1 MLIEE
6 IHNFCYEEQRSGFFL
21 GSLLTLHSNILLKIL
36 AKFSFDS
43 WPRYW
48 LPRLLSLTYSLT
60 SFVLKLLYFLS
71 TSFLAHG
78 SFIKVVQLFK
88 SFPTGYSF
96 TLFGGFFHS
105 YGAWGSKSTILVFFL
120 VAEAVCTPIFG
131 YMCFFQFLAQNGKI
145 WIFCIRVALILG
157 NSFHPDLSRISFL
170 NSLDCKAS

>member
-1 MLIEE
+1 MYGYYPQEATDNENAWVLIEE

-36 AKFSFDS
+36 AKFSFYS

-71 TSFLAHG
+71 PSFLAHG

-105 YGAWGSKSTILVFFL
+105 YGAWGSKSTILVFFFSSWSCMHPHFWL
-120 VAEAVCTPIFG
+120 HVFFPIP
-131 YMCFFQFLAQNGKI
+131 ATKWQN
-145 WIFCIRVALILG
+145 LNIL
-157 NSFHPDLSRISFL
+157 H
-170 NSLDCKAS
+170 